1 MRDHVGIFFSAVF
14 LLIGAAIVYDGVA
27 SSDAGQSARVL
38 AGAAIL
44 ALGITTMRLV
54 LKNWWKERKLYR
66 ESRAPSSEN
75 ET

>member
-27 SSDAGQSARVL
+27 SNDAGQSARVI

-66 ESRAPSSEN
+66 ASRAPSREN